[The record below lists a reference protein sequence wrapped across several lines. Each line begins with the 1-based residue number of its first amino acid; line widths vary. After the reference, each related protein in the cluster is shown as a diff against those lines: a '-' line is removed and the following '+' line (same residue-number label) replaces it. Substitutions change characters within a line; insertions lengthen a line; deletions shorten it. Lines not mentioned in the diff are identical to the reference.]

1 MKTLVLFLAILFI
14 APYAVSTGFDKKEV
28 EHFNQMCVDG
38 SYNHQRRI
46 FDALSNSEYI
56 DWSSIELIDTESRV
70 NYTDTTVEIK
80 QTDRVTCDLI
90 VEYKYH
96 HADIVLSSSYQ
107 VSLKDKQTISNV
119 AVTEQAVTDFIVRV
133 MVN

>member
-1 MKTLVLFLAILFI
+1 MKTLLLFLSILFI
-14 APYAVSTGFDKKEV
+14 APYAVSTDFDRQEV
-28 EHFNQMCVDG
+28 EQFNQICVDG
-38 SYNHQRRI
+38 SENHERRI

-70 NYTDTTVEIK
+70 NYTDTTAAVK
-80 QTDRVTCDLI
+80 QADRVTCDLI

-96 HADIVLSSSYQ
+96 HTDIVLSSSYQ

>member
-1 MKTLVLFLAILFI
+1 MKTLLLFFSILFV
-14 APYAVSTGFDKKEV
+14 APYALSAGLDRQEV
-28 EHFNQMCVDG
+28 EHLNQMCVNG
-38 SYNHQRRI
+38 SNNHERRI

-70 NYTDTTVEIK
+70 NYTDTTIGNK
-80 QTDRVTCDLI
+80 RINRVMCDLI

-96 HADIVLSSSYQ
+96 HTDIILSSTYQ
-107 VSLKDKQTISNV
+107 VSLDDKQTISNV
-119 AVTEQAVTDFIVRV
+119 AVTQQAVTDFIVRV

>member
-1 MKTLVLFLAILFI
+1 MKTLLLFLSILFI
-14 APYAVSTGFDKKEV
+14 APYAVSTGFDKQEV
-28 EHFNQMCVDG
+28 EQFNQVCMDG
-38 SYNHQRRI
+38 SNNHERRI

-70 NYTDTTVEIK
+70 NYTDTTVAAK
-80 QTDRVTCDLI
+80 QKGRVTCDLI

-107 VSLKDKQTISNV
+107 VSLKDQQTISNV